1 MSRQRSTMLSIVAA
15 VVVGGMPGVAVQAA
29 SNSEQV
35 VFSGIGLP
43 PVSSEPFGFWVWCQ
57 NEQAPNSR
65 GRYET
70 DCNGALYF
78 YARGVVVHVVGE
90 ITEPEEGRYVMDLH
104 TTDAAIECTLENA
117 PPIRRGPNNTVL
129 GHDCT
134 VNGADV
140 TGLMSVD
147 AVVNATGP

>member
-1 MSRQRSTMLSIVAA
+1 MLKQRSMVLSIVAA
-15 VVVGGMPGVAVQAA
+15 VMVGGMPGVAVRAA

-90 ITEPEEGRYVMDLH
+90 ITEPDEGRYVMDLH
-104 TTDAAIECTLENA
+104 TTDGVIECTLENV